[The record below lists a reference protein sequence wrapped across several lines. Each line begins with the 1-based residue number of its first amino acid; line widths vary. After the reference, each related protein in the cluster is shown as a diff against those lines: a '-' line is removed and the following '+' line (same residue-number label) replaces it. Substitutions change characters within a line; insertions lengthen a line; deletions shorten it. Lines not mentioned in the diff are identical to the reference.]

1 MTTRLEEAFARA
13 AELPDAKQKQ
23 LAQRIL
29 AEVQEMQ
36 AQASLYTQPKSLPQK
51 VAEKVVGE
59 YRMRTNAYD
68 GHIESDP
75 AIAGGKPR
83 LAGHRITVQNIV
95 IWHERLGMGA
105 DEISAEYDLPLAGVY
120 AALAYYFDH
129 REAIDRS
136 IEQDAMFVAEL
147 RGKTPSALRE
157 KLAALSRG

>member
-1 MTTRLEEAFARA
+1 MMTRLKDAFAKA
-13 AELPDAKQKQ
+13 AELPEAEQDL
-23 LAQRIL
+23 LARRIL
-29 AEVQEMQ
+29 DEMQ
-36 AQASLYTQPKSLPQK
+36 AMQPQEPLYAQHQTPPQR
-51 VAEKVVGE
+51 VAEEALGK
-59 YRMRTNAYD
+59 YRVQIDAYGD
-68 GHIESDP
+68 HIESDP